1 MHSNMRNI
9 LVLGLLSLGHG
20 LGFTQTITVLD
31 IETSGPIE
39 GVRIE
44 ATGTSSYTLTDA
56 SGRADAG
63 ALGRADALL
72 FSADG
77 YEPRTYR
84 WAELQSAG
92 YVAYLRPLAFTPDR
106 EVVISEVRW
115 QQRRRETPARI
126 TRIAERDVALQ
137 NPQTAADLLGTSGEV
152 FIQKSQQGGG
162 SPMLRGFATN
172 RVLLVVDGV
181 RMNTAIFRSGN
192 LQNVISLDPFAIE
205 QTEVLFG
212 PGSVAYGS
220 DAIGGVM
227 YFQTRAPQLSD
238 GEGVRV
244 HGQAVGRMASA
255 NGERTSHFHVGVG
268 GKKWAMLSSASFHH
282 FGDLRMGTRGPSKNY
297 VRPFYVQR
305 IDGRDVV
312 VMNED
317 SLVQRPSGYEQI
329 NFMQKMRFR
338 PNERWDVQYSLHYST
353 TTSYSR
359 YDRLLR
365 VRPNGLPNSAEWNYG
380 PQVWNMHQLSVAHQR
395 SRALFDGVIL
405 RVAYQFFEES
415 RIDRNFN
422 AAVRRSRVE
431 KVDAYSANL
440 DLSKRW
446 GERHALY
453 YGAEGVLNNVRSTG
467 TDQNVNTNVTVPGPS
482 RYPQAEWTSWAVFAH
497 YEFRPS
503 VRWLL
508 QAGAR
513 YNLYGMGAR
522 FDTTFY
528 PFPFT
533 TATLRQG
540 ALTSSAGIV
549 WMPTERWTLS
559 VRAATGFRSP
569 NVDDMGKV
577 FDSQPGA
584 VMVPNP
590 DLRAEYAY
598 NGEVAIARQFGQ
610 RVRMQVNG
618 YYTLLQD
625 ALVRRPFTLNGE
637 DSIIYA
643 GQMSRVFAIQNAA
656 RATVYGLQAD
666 LEVRLPA
673 GFGFATKLNYQK
685 GEEEL
690 DDGSTAPLRHAAPWF
705 GVSRLTY
712 NTGALGLDFYLLYNG
727 EVPNSAMPT
736 EELDKAYQ
744 YAVDADGKPYAPGW
758 YTLNFKAMYRLNNL
772 WTLSAG
778 VENLTDQRYRPYSS
792 GLVAPGRNVILALRA
807 HF

>member
-1 MHSNMRNI
+1 MRKI
-9 LVLGLLSLGHG
+9 LVLGLLLLGRSLG
-20 LGFTQTITVLD
+20 FAQTLTVLD
-31 IETSGPIE
+31 LETNHPVE
-39 GVRIE
+39 GARIE
-44 ATGTSSYTLTDA
+44 AAGTGRFVL
-56 SGRADAG
+56 SGAHGQADIAV
-63 ALGRADALL
+63 LGRPDSV
-72 FSADG
+72 FIGRVG
-77 YEPRTYR
+77 YEMRTYR

-92 YVAYLRPLAFTPDR
+92 FTAYLTPIAFSLDR
-106 EVVISEVRW
+106 EAVVSGFRW

-126 TRIAERDVALQ
+126 ARITGRDVALQ

-192 LQNVISLDPFAIE
+192 VQNVISLDPFALE

-244 HGQAVGRMASA
+244 QGQAVGRMASA
-255 NGERTSHFHVGVG
+255 NSERTTHFHVGVG
-268 GKKWAMLSSASFHH
+268 GQKWAMLSSASFHH
-282 FGDLRMGTRGPSKNY
+282 FGDLRMGTRGPAKNY

-329 NFMQKMRFR
+329 NFMQKVRFR
-338 PNERWDVQYSLHYST
+338 PNERWDVQYGLHYST
-353 TTSYSR
+353 TTNYAR

-380 PQVWNMHQLSVAHQR
+380 PQVWNMHQLNVAHAR
-395 SRALFDGVIL
+395 STALFDEVVL
-405 RVAYQFFEES
+405 RAAYQFFEES

-431 KVDAYSANL
+431 KVDAYSVNA
-440 DLSKRW
+440 DLAKRW
-446 GERHALY
+446 GDRHALY
-453 YGAEGVLNNVRSTG
+453 YGAEAVFNRVRSTG

-482 RYPQAEWTSWAVFAH
+482 RYPQAEWTSWAAFAH
-497 YEFRPS
+497 YEYRPS
-503 VRWLL
+503 ARWLL

-513 YNLYGMGAR
+513 YNLYGIDAR
-522 FDTTFY
+522 FDTAFY

-533 TATLRQG
+533 TATLNQG
-540 ALTSSAGIV
+540 APTGSVGVI
-549 WMPTERWTLS
+549 WMPTDRWTLS
-559 VRAATGFRSP
+559 ARAATGFRSP

-584 VMVPNP
+584 VVVPNP

-598 NGEVAIARQFGQ
+598 NGEVALARQFGQ
-610 RVRMQVNG
+610 RVRVQING

-637 DSIIYA
+637 DSIVYA
-643 GQMSRVFAIQNAA
+643 GQLSRVLAIQNAA
-656 RATVYGLQAD
+656 KATVYGLQAD
-666 LEVRLPA
+666 VEVRLPA
-673 GFGFATKLNYQK
+673 GFGFATKFNYQK

-705 GVSRLTY
+705 GLSRLTY
-712 NTGALGLDFYLLYNG
+712 NTGALGLDFYVVYNG
-727 EVPNSAMPT
+727 EVPHSAMPT
-736 EELDKAYQ
+736 EEIDKAYQ
-744 YAVDADGKPYAPGW
+744 YAVDANGKPYAPGW
-758 YTLNFKAMYRLNNL
+758 YTLNFKAIYRLNNL

-792 GLVAPGRNVILALRA
+792 GLVAPGRNAILALRA
-807 HF
+807 NF